1 MIYRST
7 YKESL
12 GEYISH
18 SLNQHEKGIFY
29 MLFMGFGCEQKLQSA
44 FFELFRA
51 GDGKYTLTVQKY
63 VNGTWSV
70 KFKVNKQFSNKAE
83 RFTI

>member
-1 MIYRST
+1 MTYRST

-12 GEYISH
+12 GDYIQKY
-18 SLNQHEKGIFY
+18 LDQYEIDIFY
-29 MLFMGFGCEQKLQSA
+29 MLFNGFGCKQKLQSA
-44 FFELFRA
+44 FFELFRV

-70 KFKVNKQFSNKAE
+70 KFKHNENFSNKAE
-83 RFTI
+83 RFTK